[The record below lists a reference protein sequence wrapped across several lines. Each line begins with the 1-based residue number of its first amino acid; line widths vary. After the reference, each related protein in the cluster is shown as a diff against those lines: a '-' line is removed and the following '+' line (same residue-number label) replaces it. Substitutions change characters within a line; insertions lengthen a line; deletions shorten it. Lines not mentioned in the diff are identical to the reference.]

1 MVVELPS
8 DMGRRLGAVSARW
21 LVTGVAGFIG
31 SHLAAALLSLGQT
44 VVGLDNLSAGH
55 TANLEAVRG
64 EVGPEAWARF
74 TFLRGDVRDV
84 DTCRRAVAGVSVVLH
99 QAALASVPASLDDPL
114 RCHANNVTGCCNVFE
129 AARQAGVARVVY
141 ASSCAVYGD
150 DPTLP
155 KAERLAVAPLSP
167 YALGKVVNEA
177 YADLY
182 ARCFGL
188 VVVGLRY
195 FNVYGPRQDPQGAY
209 AAVIP
214 RWMAALARGEAPV
227 IFGDGGTTRDFCH
240 VGDVVR
246 ANLLAALA
254 EGPDLAGKVVNIG
267 SGQGLSLLDLF
278 AAIHRAVAA
287 IRPGTAAVAPRHLPA
302 RQGDIRHSL
311 ADVSLARTL
320 LGFVPTISL
329 EHGLALTAPAYCPAD

>member
-1 MVVELPS
+1 MGITLPP
-8 DMGRRLGAVSARW
+8 DLRRRLDAGAARW
-21 LVTGVAGFIG
+21 LVTGAAGFIG

-44 VVGLDNLSAGH
+44 VVGLDNLSTGH
-55 TANLEAVRG
+55 EANLEAVRD
-64 EVGPEAWARF
+64 EVGPAGWRRF
-74 TFLRGDVRDV
+74 TFIRGDVRDV
-84 DTCRRAVAGVSVVLH
+84 DTCRKAAAGASVVLH

-114 RCHANNVTGCCNVFE
+114 GCHANNVTGCCNVFE

-150 DPTLP
+150 DPALP
-155 KAERLAVAPLSP
+155 KTEETPVAPLSP

-188 VVVGLRY
+188 VAVGLRY
-195 FNVYGPRQDPQGAY
+195 FNVYGPRQDPEGAY

-214 RWMAALARGEAPV
+214 RWLAALGRGEAPV
-227 IFGDGGTTRDFCH
+227 IFGDGGATRDFCY

-254 EGPDLAGKVVNIG
+254 EGPDLAGTVVNIG
-267 SGQGLSLLDLF
+267 SGQALSLLDLCT
-278 AAIHRAVAA
+278 AIRRAVAA
-287 IRPGTAAVAPRHLPA
+287 IHPGLAAAPPRHLPP

-311 ADVSLARTL
+311 ADVTLARTR
-320 LGFVPTISL
+320 LGFTPTVSL
-329 EHGLALTAPAYCPAD
+329 EKGLALTAPAYCPTG